1 MSDNVKSNKNDVVD
15 EADKAKQNTIVADQN
30 IF

>member
-1 MSDNVKSNKNDVVD
+1 MSDKAKSNKNDVVD